1 MEERAKEQLRK
12 RIEGNIIKEQVIPVH
27 HHSDTGKPTQLNS
40 SFIGLLTDTVE
51 KSLKEEY
58 KISKSI
64 LEDQKKDEGLNEEDE
79 NFLDNEME
87 NHKCGVC
94 FELMLDN
101 DHTPM
106 MIVPCGHCFCKNCLG
121 LLSNKKCPTCRAPIK
136 SQAVN
141 FALKQVISS
150 YYELKQQK
158 EKKKQ
163 ESITNENRLST
174 SGGIDPSI
182 VSTFKSILSKTSGE
196 NRGEVEKY
204 LSQFVKAKT
213 RLNIL
218 SDSLG
223 ETARDVDT
231 LKKHELIAETHL
243 NQFNEDHTG
252 LVKEIEEK
260 MKQLEELKRAIEEQ
274 ERVVSTLM
282 RQLFM

>member
-12 RIEGNIIKEQVIPVH
+12 RIEGNIIKEQIVPVVG
-27 HHSDTGKPTQLNS
+27 HSDQGKPTTQLNS
-40 SFIGLLTDTVE
+40 SLIGLLTDTVE

-58 KISKSI
+58 KITKS
-64 LEDQKKDEGLNEEDE
+64 LSNNNTNEGGLNEEDE
-79 NFLDNEME
+79 NFLDTEME

-163 ESITNENRLST
+163 ETLMNENRLST
-174 SGGIDPSI
+174 SGGQSIDPSI
-182 VSTFKSILSKTSGE
+182 VKTFKSILTKTNNE
-196 NRGEVEKY
+196 NRLEVEKY

-223 ETARDVDT
+223 ETTNEIDT
-231 LKKHELIAETHL
+231 LKRHELIAESHL
-243 NQFNEDHTG
+243 NQFNEDHTA

-274 ERVVSTLM
+274 ERVVS
-282 RQLFM
+282 F